1 MAGALRPSPFLRLA
15 VAAVLIPGSALG
27 QAPLADPT
35 RPPAPAGAVAPGAAM
50 APATGGLQTVIR
62 RPGRRPLAVIDGSTV
77 ALGGKLGERTLV
89 RLSDT
94 EAVLQG
100 PGGREVLRLTPG
112 AEKKPPT
119 PPARADRPR

>member
-1 MAGALRPSPFLRLA
+1 MAGALKLSPLLRLA
-15 VAAVLIPGSALG
+15 LAAMLIPGSALG

-35 RPPAPAGAVAPGAAM
+35 RPPAQAGEVAPGAAI
-50 APATGGLQTVIR
+50 APAAGGLQTVIR
-62 RPGRRPLAVIDGSTV
+62 RPGRKPLAVIDGSTV
-77 ALGGKLGERTLV
+77 ELGGNLGERTLV

-94 EAVLQG
+94 EAVLLG

-119 PPARADRPR
+119 APGKADRPR